1 MKRAVL
7 LEVTVKKKRSKR
19 KKKKE
24 QKGKERKGK
33 KRERERKKPSPGL
46 VQMLCV
52 ALNLLNCACVVK
64 C

>member
-7 LEVTVKKKRSKR
+7 LEVTVKKKK
-19 KKKKE
+19 KQKEKKKE

-33 KRERERKKPSPGL
+33 KRERKKPSPGL

>member
-1 MKRAVL
+1 MKRDVL
-7 LEVTVKKKRSKR
+7 LEVTVKKSKTKKEKKKKR
-19 KKKKE
+19 KK
-24 QKGKERKGK
+24 
-33 KRERERKKPSPGL
+33 ERERKKPSPGL

>member
-7 LEVTVKKKRSKR
+7 LEVTVTKKKAKEKKEKKIIKR
-19 KKKKE
+19 EKKKGEK
-24 QKGKERKGK
+24 
-33 KRERERKKPSPGL
+33 ERKKPCPGL

>member
-7 LEVTVKKKRSKR
+7 LEVTVKKKEAKG
-19 KKKKE
+19 KKKKN
-24 QKGKERKGK
+24 KKERKEKGK
-33 KRERERKKPSPGL
+33 KERERKKPSPGL

>member
-7 LEVTVKKKRSKR
+7 LEVTVKTKQNKTKKNKKEKNKL
-19 KKKKE
+19 KKK
-24 QKGKERKGK
+24 G
-33 KRERERKKPSPGL
+33 ERERKPSPGL

>member
-7 LEVTVKKKRSKR
+7 LEVTVKTKLN
-19 KKKKE
+19 KKE
-24 QKGKERKGK
+24 QKKEGK
-33 KRERERKKPSPGL
+33 KKRRERKKPSPGL

>member
-7 LEVTVKKKRSKR
+7 LEVTVKKKEAKG
-19 KKKKE
+19 KKKE

-33 KRERERKKPSPGL
+33 KRERKKPSPGL